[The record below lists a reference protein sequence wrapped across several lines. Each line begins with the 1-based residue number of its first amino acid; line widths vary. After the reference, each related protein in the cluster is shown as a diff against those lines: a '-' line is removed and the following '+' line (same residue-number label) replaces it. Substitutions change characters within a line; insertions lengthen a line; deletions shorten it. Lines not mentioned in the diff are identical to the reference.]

1 MGSAATMAENARTI
15 YADSRAR
22 ERELLQQQ
30 IDALNRN
37 VDTLRAKGRSW
48 RLGVDVV
55 GDVELR
61 EDGRAGP
68 RHLEWSRL
76 YCLLR
81 YGFGA
86 QECTTKAAMR
96 EMADRSLVRHLNEG
110 VSDSD
115 LACEAIALLE
125 KLRPSG
131 AEQLVSLLDI
141 ELQIGELKRRLGKA
155 QPLID
160 SKECQLGPTEEYIGF
175 PRDILNL

>member
-1 MGSAATMAENARTI
+1 MVSAAMAENARI
-15 YADSRAR
+15 IHAEGRPR

-30 IDALNRN
+30 IDALNRS
-37 VDTLRAKGRSW
+37 VDALRAKGRAW

-81 YGFGA
+81 HGFGA
-86 QECTTKAAMR
+86 HESRTKGAMR
-96 EMADRSLVRHLNEG
+96 EMADRALVDHLGKG
-110 VSDSD
+110 VSDAE
-115 LACEAIALLE
+115 LVHEAIALLE

-131 AEQLVSLLDI
+131 ADELIALLDI
-141 ELQIGELKRRLGKA
+141 ELQIGELKQRLGRVR
-155 QPLID
+155 PWTD
-160 SKECQLGPTEEYIGF
+160 SRKGELAPTREHIGS